1 MVGVAAIEI
10 NRLTSVAAL
19 EPVWTELE
27 SRSDAPFF
35 LSWNWIGTWL
45 EMTQARPLVVTL
57 GHPDRMIAMALIQDR
72 SRRRLGVLP
81 TRLGA
86 LHETGDAA
94 QDSLYIEYNGVL
106 AARNAPASVLG
117 HMLMV
122 LLDQGLDEIRLS
134 AVAASTVNL
143 AAGTPWIVTTRN
155 ASRCY
160 AVDLVAVRSGPSRSY
175 IDTLSANTRHQIR
188 RSERLYAARGP
199 VSLAAAES
207 LAQAKEFFAG
217 LKALHQQ
224 TWTARGQAGAF
235 ANPFFER
242 FPDRLIERLWP
253 QGGVELV
260 KISAGA
266 HVVGYLYNFRHRGS
280 VLNYQS
286 GFAPETDNKLKPGLL
301 SHALCIERHLAS
313 GAARYDLMA
322 GEARY
327 KQNLA
332 SPQEELVWLTLQ
344 RPGLLTSLEALA
356 RRLKRALT
364 RQPNSLA

>member
-1 MVGVAAIEI
+1 VGVAAIEI

-27 SRSDAPFF
+27 KRSDASFF

-45 EMTQARPLVVTL
+45 EMTQARPLVVTV
-57 GHPDRMIAMALIQDR
+57 GEPGRMMAMALIQDR
-72 SRRRLGVLP
+72 SGRRLGVFP
-81 TRLGA
+81 ARFGA

-94 QDSLYIEYNGVL
+94 QDSIYIEYNGVL
-106 AARNAPASVLG
+106 AARNVSATVLG

-134 AVAASTVNL
+134 AVASWAVNH
-143 AAGTPWIVTTRN
+143 AAGTPWVVTTRK

-160 AVDLVAVRSGPSRSY
+160 AVDLVAVRSGPSASY

-188 RSERLYAARGP
+188 RSERLYAARGL
-199 VSLAAAES
+199 VSLTAAAS
-207 LAQAKEFFAG
+207 LTQAKEFFAG

-224 TWTARGQAGAF
+224 AWTQRGQPGAF

-242 FPDRLIERLWP
+242 FHDRLIERLWP

-260 KISAGA
+260 KIAAGA
-266 HVVGYLYNFRHRGS
+266 HVVGYLYNFRHRGA

-301 SHALCIERHLAS
+301 SHALCIERHLAG
-313 GAARYDLMA
+313 GARRYDLMA

-332 SPQEELVWLTLQ
+332 SPHEELVWLTLQ
-344 RPGLLTSLEALA
+344 RPGLLTSLAALA
-356 RRLKRALT
+356 RRAKRALT
-364 RQPNSLA
+364 TQPNSLA